1 MSLAGTGRPR
11 GQVLYEDVRP
21 AEQPRQHLSGLG
33 MLDIERKR
41 LLRPVEPDEVRRLAL
56 HRRVIRACEVTHTG
70 ALDLDDAGAQISQL
84 SGREGRGHRLLE
96 REDGDPLERK
106 HGYQNDR
113 GMPNTCW
120 PI

>member
-1 MSLAGTGRPR
+1 
-11 GQVLYEDVRP
+11 
-21 AEQPRQHLSGLG
+21 
-33 MLDIERKR
+33 MLDIERER

-56 HRRVIRACEVTHTG
+56 HRRVIRTCEVTHTG

-84 SGREGRGHRLLE
+84 SGRKGRGHRLLE

-106 HGYQNDR
+106 HSDQNDR